1 MGMTE
6 VEKDVIRREM
16 LKRRQSYLSQT
27 IHDLSRIIGTR
38 LLEMKEYKVASTISS
53 YVSKE
58 NEVDTR
64 WIISEALA
72 AKKQVLVPFVDIS
85 SHSLNF
91 SEIRDPQKE
100 LVSGT
105 FSVLEPKVSFRRPA
119 SLEDSDLNLIPGVAW
134 DERGF
139 RIGYGGGYYDRCL
152 TKLKRRVPCVGLAF
166 DFQVLP
172 QLPISVVDVGIDM
185 ILTDRRLIRSGSTS

>member
-1 MGMTE
+1 MTE

-16 LKRRQSYLSQT
+16 LKRRQSYLPHT

-58 NEVDTR
+58 SEVDTR
-64 WIISEALA
+64 WIINEALA
-72 AKKQVLVPFVDIS
+72 AKKRVLVPFVDIS
-85 SHSLNF
+85 SRSLNF
-91 SEIRDPQKE
+91 SEIRDPQRE

-139 RIGYGGGYYDRCL
+139 RVGYGGGYYDRCL

-172 QLPISVVDVGIDM
+172 QLPISAVDVGVDM